1 MRRNEEGV
9 HGIREQGSKEV
20 SEIVQDGSCNEVGQ
34 ERKKKM
40 TVKELKEF
48 IEEIPDDT
56 LVHVIFR
63 GIIDQQPSLN
73 VDEKVLYVEGM

>member
-1 MRRNEEGV
+1 
-9 HGIREQGSKEV
+9 
-20 SEIVQDGSCNEVGQ
+20 
-34 ERKKKM
+34 M
-40 TVKELKEF
+40 TVKKLKEF

-73 VDEKVLYVEGM
+73 VDDKILYVDGM